1 MSVKLRMTLW
11 ITLMVLLL
19 AAMVLVFVFVINA
32 NTVTDDPAGRL
43 VKVVMNNADRLEFD
57 HGRFEWDDVD
67 AYRRGVYTTFYA
79 EDGELLCGAIP
90 DGFDSAAVPFEENFV
105 RSTEIN
111 GEEYYIYDVYVDM
124 DITYVW
130 VRGLISAADRS
141 GLMHTILILTAAL
154 LPAILVLSTG
164 GGWLIASL
172 SFKPLEKI
180 VNAANDISDG
190 GDLTKRLNIRRG
202 PSEMKRL
209 GSSFDRMFERLEKSF
224 ETERQF
230 ASDASH
236 ELRTPITIILAQCD
250 RSRRKDKTPDD
261 YSASIGV
268 IEEQAQYMS
277 ELVQQLLGLT
287 RMQHGTDRYPMRE
300 SDLSEFTESCCDEF
314 TPVDSRG
321 IELKTDIA
329 PCVTARFNGTL
340 MSRVIHNLIQNAYK
354 YGVEGGHIWLTLRR
368 TEQGAVLS
376 VKDDGIGIAPE
387 NLDMVWQRFWQADT
401 SRGDEGSSGLGLAM
415 VKEIAQFHGGD
426 AVVESTPGSS
436 STFSVIL
443 P

>member
-43 VKVVMNNADRLEFD
+43 VKVVMKNADRLEFD

-79 EDGELLCGAIP
+79 EEGDLLSGAIP
-90 DGFDSAAVPFEENFV
+90 DGFDSAAVPFEGNIV

-111 GEEYYIYDVYVDM
+111 GEEYYLYDVYVDM

-130 VRGLISAADRS
+130 VRGLISASDRS

-180 VNAANDISDG
+180 VSAANDISDG

-250 RSRRKDKTPDD
+250 RSRRKDKTPED

-300 SDLSEFTESCCDEF
+300 GDLSEFTESCCEEF
-314 TPVDSRG
+314 LPADSRG
-321 IELKTDIA
+321 ITLKTDIA
-329 PCVTARFNGTL
+329 PGVTARFSGTL
-340 MSRVIHNLIQNAYK
+340 MSPRH
-354 YGVEGGHIWLTLRR
+354 T
-368 TEQGAVLS
+368 
-376 VKDDGIGIAPE
+376 
-387 NLDMVWQRFWQADT
+387 
-401 SRGDEGSSGLGLAM
+401 
-415 VKEIAQFHGGD
+415 
-426 AVVESTPGSS
+426 
-436 STFSVIL
+436 
-443 P
+443 

>member
-43 VKVVMNNADRLEFD
+43 VKVVMKNADRLEFD

-79 EDGELLCGAIP
+79 EEGDLLSGAIP
-90 DGFDSAAVPFEENFV
+90 DGFDSAAVPFEGNIV

-111 GEEYYIYDVYVDM
+111 GEEYYLYDVYVDM

-130 VRGLISAADRS
+130 VRGLISASDRS
-141 GLMHTILILTAAL
+141 GLMHTILI
-154 LPAILVLSTG
+154 LSTG

-180 VNAANDISDG
+180 VSAANDISDG

-250 RSRRKDKTPDD
+250 RSRRKDKTPED
-261 YSASIGV
+261 YSSSIGV

-300 SDLSEFTESCCDEF
+300 GELSEFTESCCEEF
-314 TPVDSRG
+314 LPADSRG
-321 IELKTDIA
+321 ITLKTDIA
-329 PCVTARFNGTL
+329 PGVTARFSGTL
-340 MSRVIHNLIQNAYK
+340 MSRVIHNLLQNAYK
-354 YGVEGGHIWLTLRR
+354 YGVDGGHIWLTLRR

-387 NLDMVWQRFWQADT
+387 NLDKVWQRFWQADA

-426 AVVESTPGSS
+426 SVVESTPGSG

>member
-1 MSVKLRMTLW
+1 M
-11 ITLMVLLL
+11 
-19 AAMVLVFVFVINA
+19 
-32 NTVTDDPAGRL
+32 
-43 VKVVMNNADRLEFD
+43 
-57 HGRFEWDDVD
+57 
-67 AYRRGVYTTFYA
+67 
-79 EDGELLCGAIP
+79 
-90 DGFDSAAVPFEENFV
+90 
-105 RSTEIN
+105 
-111 GEEYYIYDVYVDM
+111 
-124 DITYVW
+124 
-130 VRGLISAADRS
+130 RGLISAADRS

-314 TPVDSRG
+314 T
-321 IELKTDIA
+321 
-329 PCVTARFNGTL
+329 ARRQPGHRAQNRHRARRHCALQRRADVPRDTQ
-340 MSRVIHNLIQNAYK
+340 SSQNAYK

-387 NLDMVWQRFWQADT
+387 NIDKVWQRFWQADA
-401 SRGDEGSSGLGLAM
+401 SRGDEGSSGLGLSM

-426 AVVESTPGSS
+426 AVVESTPGSG
-436 STFSVIL
+436 STFSVFL